1 MDKNED
7 GYFNLKVLILGGAG
21 YVASTLARLL
31 IKRRFDVHLIDNYS
45 TPSNITSV
53 ENIPIE
59 VADIRADLDLSGY
72 EVCFHLA
79 AISGINR
86 CNESSEEAYDTNV
99 KGTLQVLSR
108 LNKDCRVIFAS
119 TSAVYGEA
127 SSPTITE
134 AHITVPLGVYGKTKL
149 EGEELVRKHGSHCIF
164 RFTNIYGRGLFNK
177 RTVADIFIDNAV
189 AKKPL
194 TIHGDGRQRRDFVH
208 LNDVLVAYWLAM
220 RTTISG
226 TYNIGGNEALS
237 INDIAELVIK
247 QYRNIYGYTVNK
259 RYVAADCGRQW
270 HDFIY
275 SSYKAKQELG
285 YEPSFSVND
294 EIRERLNAE
303 AKKKA

>member
-1 MDKNED
+1 MIDTSKRIIIS
-7 GYFNLKVLILGGAG
+7 GAAG
-21 YVASTLARLL
+21 YVASALARLL
-31 IKRRFDVHLIDNYS
+31 IQKGFRVHLIDNYS

-59 VADIRADLDLSGY
+59 VADIRADLNLSGY

-79 AISGINR
+79 AISGIKR
-86 CNESSEEAYDTNV
+86 CNENMAEAHDVNV
-99 KGTLQVLSR
+99 QGTINL
-108 LNKDCRVIFAS
+108 LNKLDKNCRVIFAS

-127 SSPTITE
+127 KSPTIVEDHT
-134 AHITVPLGVYGKTKL
+134 TLPLGTYGETKL
-149 EGEELVRKHGSHCIF
+149 RGEGFVVGHRNHCIL

-177 RTVADIFIDNAV
+177 RTVADSFIDNAV
-189 AKKPL
+189 ARKPL

-220 RTTISG
+220 KSEFNS

-247 QYRNIYGYTVNK
+247 QYRNIFGYTISK
-259 RYVAADCGRQW
+259 KYVEADCGRQW

-275 SSYKAKQELG
+275 SSYKAKNELS